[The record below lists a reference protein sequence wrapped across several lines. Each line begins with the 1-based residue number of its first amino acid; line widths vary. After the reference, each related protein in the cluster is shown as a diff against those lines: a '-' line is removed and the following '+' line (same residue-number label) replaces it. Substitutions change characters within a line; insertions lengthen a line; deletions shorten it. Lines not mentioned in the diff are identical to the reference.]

1 MEEAEPPQQE
11 PGRDQQQDHGDD
23 VAQHV
28 PGARSRAGG
37 LPPGHAMGDGAEP
50 AAQGGQGSSAIPAG
64 APATS
69 LASHSQGFSTNVA
82 DGDEVITTS
91 GLARAPRRTRI
102 KPVPSPIEAIL
113 TSKEHIASGVYD
125 LRFTITVPE
134 RLGFQAGQFVTLHVP
149 GGELAASVR
158 RSYSIASPTF
168 RGEQVRLIAR
178 QIPGGHASEYFTRLS
193 PGAPVTMTGP
203 FGGFIL
209 GESHPGDL
217 VFGTTGTGIA
227 TIMPMLKELARR
239 PERAP
244 GKRLVYW
251 GLRRAEDIFAR
262 DEIEDLCWRAGAE
275 LRIHL
280 SSAESGWKG
289 HHGRIND
296 SVLALVPGL
305 CAPMFYLVGNGA
317 MVAEMRSSLVEHG
330 VDRKRQIRTE
340 AFFG

>member
-1 MEEAEPPQQE
+1 M
-11 PGRDQQQDHGDD
+11 
-23 VAQHV
+23 
-28 PGARSRAGG
+28 
-37 LPPGHAMGDGAEP
+37 
-50 AAQGGQGSSAIPAG
+50 
-64 APATS
+64 
-69 LASHSQGFSTNVA
+69 
-82 DGDEVITTS
+82 
-91 GLARAPRRTRI
+91 
-102 KPVPSPIEAIL
+102 
-113 TSKEHIASGVYD
+113 YD
-125 LRFTITVPE
+125 LRFTIKVPE

-149 GGELAASVR
+149 DLKHLAPRSGAKRGEVAERSEAGEGLPVSRLKDPGHRPGGGTGGELVASVR

-227 TIMPMLKELARR
+227 TIMPMLEELVRR

-262 DEIEDLCWRAGAE
+262 DEIEELCRRAGAE
-275 LRIHL
+275 LCIHL

-289 HHGRIND
+289 RHGRINA